1 MDTQRKPE
9 SEESRE
15 AGLGIVKQ
23 VICFGLRTIK
33 LLYVYV
39 IRIHMT
45 VNNIQ
50 FTKIEIQI
58 AKYLFKHYRDKY
70 NARQLARILN
80 INHAHANK
88 LCRLLAD
95 KGLLIKENM
104 GNSTFF
110 SYNYDSK
117 PAVKFIEFLLS
128 LEDKDFPNWLAPLAH
143 SLKKFKGCIELG
155 LVFGSSIK
163 TKDFNDIDILLAYD
177 AEKIKEVKK
186 VKEDIRK
193 SGLVEKPIRYVDITE
208 KDILLNK
215 EDKIFYNM
223 LSESLIFYNPEKYAE
238 AVRKCRK

>member
-1 MDTQRKPE
+1 MELNVYP
-9 SEESRE
+9 
-15 AGLGIVKQ
+15 VKQ
-23 VICFGLRTIK
+23 AIYKGLRTIK
-33 LLYVYV
+33 LIYLYV
-39 IRIHMT
+39 IRIHMA

-58 AKYLFKHYRDKY
+58 AKCLFKHCKDKY
-70 NARQLARILN
+70 NARQLARLLN

-88 LCRLLAD
+88 LCKLLAD

-104 GNSTFF
+104 GNSAFF
-110 SYNYDSK
+110 SYNYDNK
-117 PAVKFIEFLLS
+117 LAVKFMEYMLS
-128 LEDKDFPNWLAPLAH
+128 LEEFPKWLSSLSH
-143 SLKKFKGCIELG
+143 SLKKFKSCIEIG
-155 LVFGSSIK
+155 LVFGSSVK
-163 TKDFNDIDILLAYD
+163 TRDFNDIDVLLVYA

-223 LSESLIFYNPEKYAE
+223 LSESLVFHNPEKYAE